1 MQMQHNFDEPVVR
14 RGTDSKKY
22 LHFAEDVL
30 PMWIA
35 DTDFKC
41 PQPVIDACVNRM
53 KEGVYGYP
61 DVSPAYKQAIAC
73 WQKKRFG
80 WDVPAE
86 ACEFVPGVIPG
97 IIAALR
103 ALSHPGD
110 NLVMLTPSYPPFHDL
125 TAHNGRNELRCE
137 LKPVNGHYEVDF
149 DLLEKYMSDVRTKV
163 FLLCNPHN
171 PTGRVFTKEE
181 LTRMGELC
189 LKHHVVALV
198 DEIHEDIVY
207 SGSKHTPF
215 ASICSEF
222 AQNSVTFVNASKTFN
237 VAGFRSAGF
246 ICLNPEMKSM
256 VHEAVLDN
264 KGIGENL
271 CGTQATIAAY
281 TQCDYYA
288 DQLVPYLEKNLDL
301 LCETIAKTDK
311 ITLLRPEGTYLIWL
325 DCRKMGLSQ
334 PGLVKF
340 FEEKA
345 KLGLNN
351 GATFGPEGVGHMRI
365 NIATTHANMEEA
377 MRRLTAALETL

>member
-149 DLLEKYMSDVRTKV
+149 DLLEKHMSDVRTKV

-215 ASICSEF
+215 ASICPEF

-334 PGLVKF
+334 PELVKF

>member
-1 MQMQHNFDEPVVR
+1 MQHNFDEPVVR

-22 LHFAEDVL
+22 LHYGPDVL

-35 DTDFKC
+35 DTDFRC
-41 PQPVIDACVNRM
+41 PQPVIDACVGRM
-53 KEGVYGYP
+53 QEGVYGYP
-61 DVSPAYKQAIAC
+61 DVSPAYKAAIAL

-80 WDVPAE
+80 WEVPAE

-97 IIAALR
+97 IICAVR

-110 NLVMLTPSYPPFHDL
+110 NVAMLSPSYPPFHDL
-125 TAHNGRNELRCE
+125 TVHNGRNELRCE
-137 LKPVNGHYEVDF
+137 LKPVNGHYGIDF
-149 DLLEKYMSDVRTKV
+149 DLLEKQLSDVRTKL

-171 PTGRVFTKEE
+171 PTGRVFTREE
-181 LTRMGELC
+181 LCRIGELC
-189 LKHHVVALV
+189 LKHHVTVLS

-207 SGSKHTPF
+207 KGYKHTPF
-215 ASICSEF
+215 ASISPEF

-246 ICLNPEMKSM
+246 ICLNPAMKSLI
-256 VHEAVLDN
+256 HEAVLDN

-311 ITLLRPEGTYLIWL
+311 ISLIRPEGTYLIWL
-325 DCRKMGLSQ
+325 DCRKMGLTQ
-334 PGLVKF
+334 PELVKF

-351 GATFGPEGVGHMRI
+351 GATFGTEGVGHMRI

-377 MRRLTAALETL
+377 MRRLTEALAAL

>member
-1 MQMQHNFDEPVVR
+1 MQYNFDEPVVR
-14 RGTDSKKY
+14 RGTDCKKY
-22 LHFAEDVL
+22 LHYGPEIL

-41 PQPVIDACVNRM
+41 PQPVIDACVRRM
-53 KEGVYGYP
+53 QEGVYGYP
-61 DVSPAYKQAIAC
+61 EVSPAYKAAIAL

-80 WDVPAE
+80 WEVPAE

-97 IIAALR
+97 IICAVR

-125 TAHNGRNELRCE
+125 TVHNGRNELRCE
-137 LKPVNGHYEVDF
+137 LKPVDGHYEIDF
-149 DLLEKYMSDVRTKV
+149 DLLEKQLSDVRTKV

-171 PTGRVFTKEE
+171 PTGRVFTLEE

-189 LKHHVVALV
+189 LKYHVTALV

-207 SGSKHTPF
+207 KGYRHIPF
-215 ASICSEF
+215 ASIRPEF

-246 ICLNPEMKSM
+246 ICLNPQMKSM
-256 VHEAVLDN
+256 IHEAVLDN

-281 TQCDYYA
+281 NECDDYA
-288 DQLVPYLEKNLDL
+288 DQLVEYLEKNLDL
-301 LCETIAKTDK
+301 LCDTIAKTDR

-334 PGLVKF
+334 AELVKF

-351 GATFGPEGVGHMRI
+351 GATFGPEGEGHMRI
-365 NIATTHANMEEA
+365 NIATSRANMEEA
-377 MRRLTAALETL
+377 MRRLSAALETL

>member
-1 MQMQHNFDEPVVR
+1 MQHNFDEVVVR
-14 RGTDSKKY
+14 RGTDAKKY
-22 LHFAEDVL
+22 LHYGPDVL

-41 PQPVIDACVNRM
+41 PQPVVDVCVKRM
-53 KEGVYGYP
+53 MEGVYGYP
-61 DVSPAYKQAIAC
+61 EVSEEYKAAIAL

-80 WDVPAE
+80 WDVPA
-86 ACEFVPGVIPG
+86 ACCEFVPGVIPG
-97 IIAALR
+97 IICAMR

-110 NLVMLTPSYPPFHDL
+110 NLAMFTPSYPPFNDM
-125 TAHNGRNELRCE
+125 AIHNGRNVLRCE
-137 LKPVNGHYEVDF
+137 LKPVDGHYAIDF
-149 DLLEKYMSDVRTKV
+149 DQLEAYLAEERTRL

-171 PTGRVFTKEE
+171 PTGRVFTREE
-181 LTRMGELC
+181 LTRIGELC
-189 LKHHVVALV
+189 LKHHVIVLT

-207 SGSKHTPF
+207 KGYRHIPF
-215 ASICSEF
+215 ASISPAF
-222 AQNSVTFVNASKTFN
+222 AANSVTFVNASKTFN
-237 VAGFRSAGF
+237 VAGFRSAAF
-246 ICLNPEMKSM
+246 ICTNPDIKGRI
-256 VHEAVLDN
+256 HEAVLDN

-288 DQLVPYLEKNLDL
+288 DELVEYLEKNLDL

-334 PGLVKF
+334 DELVKF

-351 GATFGPEGVGHMRI
+351 GITFGPEGQGHMRI
-365 NIATTHANMEEA
+365 NIATSRANMEEA
-377 MRRLTAALETL
+377 MRRLTAALEAL

>member
-1 MQMQHNFDEPVVR
+1 MQHNFDEPVVR

-22 LHFAEDVL
+22 LHFGADVL

-41 PQPVIDACVNRM
+41 PQPVIDACVRRM
-53 KEGVYGYP
+53 QEGVYGYP
-61 DVSPAYKQAIAC
+61 DVSPAYKAAIAL

-80 WDVPAE
+80 WEVPAE

-97 IIAALR
+97 IICSLR

-110 NLVMLTPSYPPFHDL
+110 NLVLLTPSYPPFHDL
-125 TAHNGRNELRCE
+125 TVHNGRNELRCE
-137 LKPVNGHYEVDF
+137 LKPVNGHYEIDF
-149 DLLEKYMSDVRTKV
+149 ELLEKQLSDVRTKA

-171 PTGRVFTKEE
+171 PTGRVFTREE

-189 LKHHVVALV
+189 LKYHVKVLV

-207 SGSKHTPF
+207 KGYHHTPF
-215 ASICSEF
+215 ASICPEF
-222 AQNSVTFVNASKTFN
+222 AQNCVTFVNASKTFN

-246 ICLNPEMKSM
+246 ICLNPEMKSLI
-256 VHEAVLDN
+256 HEAVLDN

-281 TQCDYYA
+281 NECDYYA
-288 DQLVPYLEKNLDL
+288 DQLVEYLEKNLDL

-334 PGLVKF
+334 AELVKF

-351 GATFGPEGVGHMRI
+351 GATFGPEGAGHMRI
-365 NIATTHANMEEA
+365 NIATTRANMEEA
-377 MRRLTAALETL
+377 MLRLTAALATL